1 MIGRPNPPWYV
12 PPALGPRILVACAL
26 LAALAGS
33 LVSCGGDDSSGDTE
47 ASGNFPVKVVT
58 AEFPTE
64 QRLGE
69 TVLLRLGVRNTGE
82 RAVPALTMTISVG
95 GRAGRTSS
103 LPFTIHDPQPDLA
116 QPDRPVWVLAATYP
130 RLAGSSEPGGAQSA
144 NQKTFNFGRLEPD
157 ETVEAIWKLSAVKE
171 GRFPLVYSVD
181 ASLGGEAK
189 AVTAGD
195 TRPGGSFAVEI
206 SSVPQEVEVTDSG
219 EVVEIK
225 GEGKGS

>member
-1 MIGRPNPPWYV
+1 M
-12 PPALGPRILVACAL
+12 ALVAC
-26 LAALAGS
+26 
-33 LVSCGGDDSSGDTE
+33 GDDSSSDGDE
-47 ASGNFPVKVVT
+47 ASGEFSVKVVT

-103 LPFTIHDPQPDLA
+103 LPFTIHDPQPGLA

-130 RLAGSSEPGGAQSA
+130 RLTGSAESGGAQSA

-157 ETVEAIWKLSAVKE
+157 EAVEAVWKLSAVKE
-171 GRFPLVYSVD
+171 GRFPLLYSVD
-181 ASLGGEAK
+181 SGLGGENK
-189 AVTAGD
+189 AVTGGG

-206 SSVPQEVEVTDSG
+206 TSVPQEVEVTDDG
-219 EVVEIK
+219 QVVEIEDPK
-225 GEGKGS
+225 QE

>member
-1 MIGRPNPPWYV
+1 MPESPWYV
-12 PPALGPRILVACAL
+12 PLALGLRILVACAL
-26 LAALAGS
+26 FAALAGS
-33 LVSCGGDDSSGDTE
+33 QVSCGGDDSSGDDE
-47 ASGNFPVKVVT
+47 ASGEFPVKVAT

-64 QRLGE
+64 QRLGQ

-103 LPFTIHDPQPDLA
+103 LPFTIHDPQPGLA

-130 RLAGSSEPGGAQSA
+130 RLADSAEPGGAQSA

-157 ETVEAIWKLSAVKE
+157 ETVEAVWKLSAVKE
-171 GRFPLVYSVD
+171 GRFPLLYSVD
-181 ASLGGEAK
+181 AGLGGGAK
-189 AVTAGD
+189 AVTGSG

-206 SSVPQEVEVTDSG
+206 SSVPQEVEVTDDG
-219 EVVEIK
+219 RIVELEDPK
-225 GEGKGS
+225 QE

>member
-1 MIGRPNPPWYV
+1 LT
-12 PPALGPRILVACAL
+12 AS
-26 LAALAGS
+26 LAA
-33 LVSCGGDDSSGDTE
+33 CGGDSPSDDTE
-47 ASGNFPVKVVT
+47 ATGKFPVKVVT

-64 QRLGE
+64 QRLGK

-82 RAVPALTMTISVG
+82 EAVPALTMTISVG
-95 GRAGRTSS
+95 GRDGRTSS
-103 LPFTIHDPQPDLA
+103 FPFTIHDPQPGLA

-157 ETVEAIWKLSAVKE
+157 RTVEAIWKLSAVKE
-171 GRFPLVYSVD
+171 GRFPLLYSVD
-181 ASLGGEAK
+181 AGLGGEAK
-189 AVTAGD
+189 AVTAGG